1 MSGAAGDRP
10 TRCREVQELLPWLA
24 TATLDA
30 AERERVEAHL
40 DGCPGCRAELE
51 RCEAERAAVRTARD
65 LAPAPHPAQL
75 ARLFDRIER
84 GELDDEELG
93 EVVARPPRR
102 SLLART
108 PRAVRWLI
116 AAQIAAFAG
125 LGLWAL
131 RADEA
136 ASPGFRTLSA
146 GQESS
151 APARLRVVFAAEATE
166 SEIRALL
173 LAAGLEIVGGPSPLG
188 AYALAP
194 RPGGDPRAALATLRS
209 DPRVRFAEPVA
220 GAPER
225 DAARP

>member
-1 MSGAAGDRP
+1 MSAAAGDRP

-24 TATLDA
+24 TATLEP
-30 AERERVEAHL
+30 AERARVEAHL
-40 DGCPGCRAELE
+40 DGCPACRAELE
-51 RCEAERAAVRTARD
+51 RCELERDAVRGARD

-84 GELDDEELG
+84 GELDEEELG
-93 EVVARPPRR
+93 EVVARAPAR

-108 PRAVRWLI
+108 PRVVRWLI
-116 AAQIAAFAG
+116 AAQIVALAG
-125 LGLWAL
+125 LGLWTL
-131 RADEA
+131 RADRA
-136 ASPGFRTLSA
+136 AAPLFRTLA
-146 GQESS
+146 GGQEVPD
-151 APARLRVVFAAEATE
+151 AARLRVVFAAEATE
-166 SEIRALL
+166 SELRALL

-194 RPGGDPRAALATLRS
+194 RPGGDSRAALDLLRS

-225 DAARP
+225 DAASP